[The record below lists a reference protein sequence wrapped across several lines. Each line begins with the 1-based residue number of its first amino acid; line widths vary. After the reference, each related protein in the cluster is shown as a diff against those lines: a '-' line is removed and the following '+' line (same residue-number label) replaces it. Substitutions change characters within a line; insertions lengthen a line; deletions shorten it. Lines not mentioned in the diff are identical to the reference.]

1 MLPEN
6 GATVSRGGGLN
17 SIWSIS
23 VKNLAFLRVSSK
35 KALNSNFLTQLIE
48 KGKKM
53 RIGKWGRKNR
63 VIPGFLPLDL
73 DSIWC
78 ILVKNG
84 F

>member
-1 MLPEN
+1 
-6 GATVSRGGGLN
+6 
-17 SIWSIS
+17 
-23 VKNLAFLRVSSK
+23 
-35 KALNSNFLTQLIE
+35 
-48 KGKKM
+48 M